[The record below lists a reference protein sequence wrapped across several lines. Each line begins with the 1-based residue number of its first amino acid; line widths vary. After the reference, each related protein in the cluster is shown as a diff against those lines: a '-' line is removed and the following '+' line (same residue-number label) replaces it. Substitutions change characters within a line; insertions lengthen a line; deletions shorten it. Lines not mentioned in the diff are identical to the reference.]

1 MKKNLDNFNNTQNYF
16 KNYCSSQ
23 DRCLDDIRKKLENFD
38 LTKEEEDKIIKTLF
52 NEDYL
57 NEKRFAKS
65 YCRGKF
71 NINKWGRVKIEYE
84 LRKKKIKNKDILS
97 GLDEINDLDYQ
108 TLLNKLYIKKSSQ
121 IKSMDRY
128 LFEKKIAN
136 FLINKGFE
144 RSMVWD
150 LIKKNNN
157 YEFKR

>member
-1 MKKNLDNFNNTQNYF
+1 MNL
-16 KNYCSSQ
+16 
-23 DRCLDDIRKKLENFD
+23 
-38 LTKEEEDKIIKTLF
+38 
-52 NEDYL
+52 
-57 NEKRFAKS
+57 
-65 YCRGKF
+65 G
-71 NINKWGRVKIEYE
+71 
-84 LRKKKIKNKDILS
+84 KKKIKNKDILS

-108 TLLNKLYIKKSSQ
+108 TLLNKLYVKKSSQ

>member
-1 MKKNLDNFNNTQNYF
+1 M
-16 KNYCSSQ
+16 
-23 DRCLDDIRKKLENFD
+23 
-38 LTKEEEDKIIKTLF
+38 TKDEEDKIIKTLF

-84 LRKKKIKNKDILS
+84 LRKKIKNKDILS

-108 TLLNKLYIKKSSQ
+108 TLLNKLYVKKSSQ

-128 LFEKKIAN
+128 LFEKN
-136 FLINKGFE
+136 
-144 RSMVWD
+144 
-150 LIKKNNN
+150 
-157 YEFKR
+157 

>member
-1 MKKNLDNFNNTQNYF
+1 MKKKLENFNFTINYF

-23 DRCLDDIRKKLENFD
+23 DRCLEDIRKKLKNFD
-38 LTKEEEDKIIKTLF
+38 LINDEKDKIIKTLLD
-52 NEDYL
+52 EDYL

-84 LRKKKIKNKDILS
+84 LKKKKIKHKDILS

-108 TLLNKLYIKKSSQ
+108 TQLDKLYIKKSDQ
-121 IKSMDRY
+121 IKCINKY
-128 LFEKKIAN
+128 LFEKKLAN

-144 RSMVWD
+144 RSIVWN
-150 LIKKNNN
+150 LIKKNNH
-157 YEFKR
+157 

>member
-1 MKKNLDNFNNTQNYF
+1 MKKKLDNFNFAINYF

-23 DRCLDDIRKKLENFD
+23 DRCLEDIQKKLKNFD
-38 LTKEEEDKIIKTLF
+38 LINNEKDKIIKTLLD
-52 NEDYL
+52 EDYL

-97 GLDEINDLDYQ
+97 ALDEINDLDYQ
-108 TLLNKLYIKKSSQ
+108 TLLNKVYVKKSSQ
-121 IKSMDRY
+121 IKFIDRY
-128 LFEKKIAN
+128 LFEKKLAN

-157 YEFKR
+157 

>member
-16 KNYCSSQ
+16 KNYCSLQ

-38 LTKEEEDKIIKTLF
+38 LSKDEEDKIINTLF

-108 TLLNKLYIKKSSQ
+108 TLLNKLYLKKSSQ

-128 LFEKKIAN
+128 LFEKKLAN